1 MPTSQIERGHSRL
14 LAIET
19 PNALGHT
26 STLTIVDAA
35 NAPHRL
41 NSTLLR
47 QEVLARLD
55 GLPMLRQSLVE
66 VPLNLDRPWWRDH
79 PGFDLDY
86 HLRRGSSI

>member
-41 NSTLLR
+41 NAALLR
-47 QEVLARLD
+47 QEVSARLD
-55 GLPMLRQSLVE
+55 DHPMLRQSLAE
-66 VPLNLDRPWWRDH
+66 VPLNLVV
-79 PGFDLDY
+79 G
-86 HLRRGSSI
+86 